1 MYALEVSEDRS
12 IECDAVPYDIP
23 TDREPA
29 TVVVRIEDEQQMDSA
44 SVQMGA
50 LEQEFVR
57 VLEMHYAE
65 YRKKQRS
72 WTHARLILAQG
83 KMLGLLVAFEL
94 VATTTDAQIQAS
106 LWDDRLSPFRLI

>member
-1 MYALEVSEDRS
+1 MYASNVAEDQS

-23 TDREPA
+23 TEREPA
-29 TVVVRIEDEQQMDSA
+29 TVVVRIEDEQQMDSKA
-44 SVQMGA
+44 IQMNP
-50 LEQEFVR
+50 LEQELVR

-65 YRKKQRS
+65 YRKNQRRWHHS
-72 WTHARLILAQG
+72 HLILAQG

-106 LWDDRLSPFRLI
+106 LWNDRLTPFRLI